1 MKLFQHEKVV
11 CEKHAGELTVQVVD
25 RGELR
30 ELRFGNRV
38 TQSAA
43 HLRAPHLLA
52 LDYTRAMMA
61 GATLPPQVDQVLH
74 IGLGAGSLP
83 RYIHHYFPRAQQRV
97 VELVPEVVEIAYR
110 FFELPV
116 SPRLE
121 VLEGEAAEFLRDDA
135 GRYDLIFQ
143 DAFHAEGVARHLH
156 SGTFFAQARQHLRPE
171 GWLVTNVWGSDRDGL
186 ERARANLG
194 EQFIHLLRLSVRV
207 DSNVILFASNTRQPP
222 GRQRIQQRA
231 AALEA
236 EAPLEWTQLAGQIR
250 RDRPADAPG
259 PRSVRSR
266 A

>member
-11 CEKHAGELTVQVVD
+11 CEKRAGDMTVQVVD
-25 RGELR
+25 RGEMR

-52 LDYTRAMMA
+52 LDYTRAMMM
-61 GATLPPQVDQVLH
+61 GATLPPQVGEVLH

-83 RYIHHYFPRAQQRV
+83 RYIHHYFPGARQRV
-97 VELVPEVVEIAYR
+97 VEMVPEVVDIAYR
-110 FFELPV
+110 YFELPV

-121 VLEGEAAEFLRDDA
+121 VVEDEAAEFLRRDPS
-135 GRYDLIFQ
+135 RYDLILQ

-156 SGTFFAQARQHLRPE
+156 SATFFSLAREHLSPE
-171 GWLVTNVWGSDRDGL
+171 GWLVTNVWGSDRQGL
-186 ERARANLG
+186 ERARSNLG

-222 GRQRIQQRA
+222 SRQRVRERA

-236 EAPLEWTQLAGQIR
+236 EAPLEWTQLAGMLQR
-250 RDRPADAPG
+250 ERPADAPG